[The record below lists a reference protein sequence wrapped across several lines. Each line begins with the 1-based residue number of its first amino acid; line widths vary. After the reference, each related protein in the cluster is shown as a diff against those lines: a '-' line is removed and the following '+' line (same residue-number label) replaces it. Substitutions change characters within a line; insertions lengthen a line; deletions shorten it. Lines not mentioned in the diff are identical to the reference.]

1 MNAVHKPVR
10 RQDRT
15 IDRDEAIRLLS
26 ECEHGILATVA
37 ADGQPYAVPLSYV
50 FHDQC
55 IYFHCAT
62 EGHKLD
68 NIRANPAVSFCVVG
82 KTRTL
87 PGEFATE
94 YESAVAFGTAREIE
108 DEEKRE
114 ALVKLLKKYSPD
126 FMASGQ
132 KCITGKLDKT
142 RVVRID
148 VEHISGKARR

>member
-1 MNAVHKPVR
+1 VHKPVR

-68 NIRANPAVSFCVVG
+68 NIRVNPAVSFCVVG

-94 YESAVAFGTAREIE
+94 YESAVAFGTASEIK
-108 DEEKRE
+108 DEEKRA
-114 ALVKLLKKYSPD
+114 ALVKLLEKYSPN

-132 KCITGKLDKT
+132 KYITGKLDQT
-142 RVVRID
+142 RVIRIA